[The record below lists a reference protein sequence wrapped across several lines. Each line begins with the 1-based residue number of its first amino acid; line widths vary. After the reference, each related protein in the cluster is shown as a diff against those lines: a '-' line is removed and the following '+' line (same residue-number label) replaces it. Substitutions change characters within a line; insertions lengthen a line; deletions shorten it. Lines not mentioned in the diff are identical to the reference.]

1 MHTATLS
8 LPLIILIV
16 FGAAKLFSETFE
28 HLGQPGIVGEIL
40 AGALV
45 GPSVL
50 GWVTPSD
57 TLKAL
62 ADLGVLF
69 LLFGVGL
76 EVKAPELVRVGGTA
90 TLVAILGE
98 LAAFLAGWGI
108 LRAWGMAGHEATFAG
123 VALVATSVGVTATV
137 LSARNLLQEVA
148 SRIILAAA
156 VIDDVLGLI
165 VLGAAVSIARGRAN
179 FATIVLMAALA
190 TAFTLVLALWGTKA
204 VGRLLP
210 HFQSRARAE
219 EAHFHLSMVLLFAL
233 AVLALSTGVA
243 AIVGAFLAGMALS
256 DSVDRRVRDLTR
268 GVSELLV
275 PFFLVGIGLHF
286 DFTIFRSR
294 SAILLALA
302 LLAAAIATKLAG
314 CGAGVLPLGWQNA
327 LRVGFGMAPRGEVA
341 MVAAQMGLTLAV
353 FSTNV
358 YSVIV
363 FVVVASTL
371 LTPLLLKFAFRPP
384 MPSLP
389 KPPAAK
395 HTLRIASMQR

>member
-1 MHTATLS
+1 MHAST
-8 LPLIILIV
+8 LPLPLVILIV
-16 FGAAKLFSETFE
+16 FAAAKLLSEIFE

-40 AGALV
+40 AGVLI
-45 GPSVL
+45 GPSML
-50 GWVTPSD
+50 GWIAPSD

-76 EVKAPELVRVGGTA
+76 EVKAPDLVRVGGTA
-90 TLVAILGE
+90 ALVAILGE

-108 LRAWGMAGHEATFAG
+108 LTAWGMAGHEAVFAG
-123 VALVATSVGVTATV
+123 AALVATSVGVTATV
-137 LSARNLLQEVA
+137 LSARNLLHEAA

-156 VIDDVLGLI
+156 VLDDVLGLI
-165 VLGAAVSIARGRAN
+165 VLGAAVNIARGRVN
-179 FATIVLMAALA
+179 LPGIVFMAVLA
-190 TAFTLVLALWGTKA
+190 TGFTVVLALWGTKA
-204 VGRLLP
+204 VSRLLP

-219 EAHFHLSMVLLFAL
+219 EAHFHLSLVLLFAL

-256 DSVDRRVRDLTR
+256 DSADRRVRDLTR

-286 DFTIFRSR
+286 DFAIFRSG
-294 SAILLALA
+294 SAVLLALA
-302 LLAAAIATKLAG
+302 LLAAAIAAKVAG
-314 CGAGVLPLGWQNA
+314 CAAGALPLGWQDA
-327 LRVGFGMAPRGEVA
+327 LKVGFGMTPRGEVA

-353 FSTNV
+353 FSGNV

-371 LTPLLLKFAFRPP
+371 LTPLLLKLAFG
-384 MPSLP
+384 
-389 KPPAAK
+389 PAASSP
-395 HTLRIASMQR
+395 R